1 MGDLCDD
8 ASADGVVT
16 ACRAEAVAVELIG
29 DAEAARRDIR
39 LIVLLDFVHVAECR
53 WTAAHVFHSPGSR
66 AAETWAADEL
76 TAILAGHAECAATEM
91 TAQVAAE
98 RPSCRPP
105 RGSHHLPRYL
115 AGHLDQLH
123 YDTALAAGRPIANGP
138 VEGACRHLIADRL
151 DITGARW
158 GLDGPGAVLRL
169 RALITNG
176 DIDNYRVFHAAR
188 GP

>member
-1 MGDLCDD
+1 LGDLCDD

-39 LIVLLDFVHVAECR
+39 LIVLLDFVHVAEYR

-98 RPSCRPP
+98 RLPAARRGAVTTCPATSPATSIGFTTTPPSRP
-105 RGSHHLPRYL
+105 
-115 AGHLDQLH
+115 AGRSP
-123 YDTALAAGRPIANGP
+123 TALSKAP
-138 VEGACRHLIADRL
+138 VV
-151 DITGARW
+151 T
-158 GLDGPGAVLRL
+158 
-169 RALITNG
+169 
-176 DIDNYRVFHAAR
+176 
-188 GP
+188 